1 MCISQASKSPDNSM
15 SEFRDEMNKSN
26 ELSIPEEKPSSFHLG
41 LAPSLEFSGSCANLM
56 RLREVS
62 EKLAS
67 SKKACDVSTMNV
79 PSFVI
84 SSDDNQTY
92 ESDKMTIIDID
103 APYTVEESKAPVKRR
118 LSIESPAKRGHS
130 PEPTSEEK
138 DLSDILSAMSNEEC
152 SVSSDVLDQK
162 PFQAPQNPDGED
174 VNGHICHIDS
184 PETSDTT
191 TCPNSETIHGESIM
205 DDMSS
210 VLGQDLVLAMVGK
223 NGEIENTFTDETTLF
238 TSDTTSEI
246 QMDSRNPS
254 LEKYDERIFN
264 FLQKAKKSAK
274 DIEEKFGFENKVFN
288 LAANNENVKYCSLA
302 QFVEGNDI
310 ARKSFKRHMRHSKKK
325 EKMDASM
332 IKQDTLNEEVECPD
346 IAELNK
352 GSCNSNLSSSAATEE
367 TVLEQVVAL
376 KEDFEREFKVAFDL
390 KITSDSSPQKQSE
403 SKKSPKKDFLT
414 LDMEMDSP
422 VGGRMFPRVSVVVEP
437 PSPSSSDGQ
446 RGNGLMIGG
455 IGLGGNGL
463 SGGLL
468 GGGLLGGP
476 LWPRERRCS
485 DNGPRTS
492 LDVERCPSATRRISC
507 GSLFQPGEAGRYFFF
522 SILFNYYNYFPQ
534 TTIKLLL
541 TVLDYQNHHLPYGD
555 LDIFFME

>member
-1 MCISQASKSPDNSM
+1 MCISQASKSPDNSA
-15 SEFRDEMNKSN
+15 SEFRDEMNKSI
-26 ELSIPEEKPSSFHLG
+26 ELSIPEEPSSFHLG

-67 SKKACDVSTMNV
+67 SKETCDLGSLNV

-84 SSDDNQTY
+84 SSDENQTY

-103 APYTVEESKAPVKRR
+103 APYTMDEQKAPAGRK
-118 LSIESPAKRGHS
+118 LSIESPAKREPS
-130 PEPTSEEK
+130 PEPTSDDK

-162 PFQAPQNPDGED
+162 PFQAPQNPDGDD

-191 TCPNSETIHGESIM
+191 TCPNSETIHGESIV

-210 VLGQDLVLAMVGK
+210 VLGQDVVLEMIGR

-238 TSDTTSEI
+238 TSDTTSEL

-264 FLQKAKKSAK
+264 FLHKTKKSK

-288 LAANNENVKYCSLA
+288 LATNNENVKYCSLA

-332 IKQDTLNEEVECPD
+332 AKQDILNEEVECTD
-346 IAELNK
+346 AAELNK
-352 GSCNSNLSSSAATEE
+352 GSCNSNLSSSVATEE
-367 TVLEQVVAL
+367 TVLEQDTTL
-376 KEDFEREFKVAFDL
+376 KEDFEKEFKVSFDL
-390 KITSDSSPQKQSE
+390 KITPDSSGQKPE

-414 LDMEMDSP
+414 LDMDSP
-422 VGGRMFPRVSVVVEP
+422 VAGRMFPRVSVVVEP
-437 PSPSSSDGQ
+437 PSPTNSDGQ
-446 RGNGLMIGG
+446 RGSGMMLGG
-455 IGLGGNGL
+455 AGLGGNGL
-463 SGGLL
+463 GAGLL

-507 GSLFQPGEAGRYFFF
+507 GSLFQPGEAGRYCLFFF
-522 SILFNYYNYFPQ
+522 IS
-534 TTIKLLL
+534 IKLSS
-541 TVLDYQNHHLPYGD
+541 
-555 LDIFFME
+555 